1 MKRWSLKVKLTVLY
15 TFFMTLVTCL
25 ALGILFS
32 LSNQELLS
40 SVQSDLRHQ
49 VEESLEE
56 VEEDDGRLK
65 VDSDFYDLEDSVYLS
80 LYSENG
86 EFLYG
91 RLPYGYDGPPRFRD
105 GQIQTIRNNREEWY
119 IYDISHRIENY
130 GNVYFRGIISVTR
143 AVLPEEPF
151 CLLPGS
157 QKL

>member
-15 TFFMTLVTCL
+15 TFFMTLVTCF

-86 EFLYG
+86 EFLG
-91 RLPYGYDGPPRFRD
+91 L
-105 GQIQTIRNNREEWY
+105 
-119 IYDISHRIENY
+119 
-130 GNVYFRGIISVTR
+130 
-143 AVLPEEPF
+143 
-151 CLLPGS
+151 
-157 QKL
+157 

>member
-40 SVQSDLRHQ
+40 SVQSDLRRQ

-56 VEEDDGRLK
+56 VEAEDGWLE

-80 LYSENG
+80 LYSESG
-86 EFLYG
+86 EFL
-91 RLPYGYDGPPRFRD
+91 
-105 GQIQTIRNNREEWY
+105 
-119 IYDISHRIENY
+119 
-130 GNVYFRGIISVTR
+130 
-143 AVLPEEPF
+143 
-151 CLLPGS
+151 
-157 QKL
+157 